1 MALENDSINNL
12 YERNSLLRGIRMLP
26 AALESG
32 MDMKTASGI
41 LGHGGIQVTIDV
53 YSHAMKSKKQA
64 GIQLSDENG
73 KIS

>member
-1 MALENDSINNL
+1 M
-12 YERNSLLRGIRMLP
+12 Y
-26 AALESG
+26 AARCFESG